1 MSRRIQKVVVLLIAL
16 ALILPVGAAG
26 IFQLFSPSA
35 ATPTQQAGNGVQER
49 VDPASQPKPS
59 PTTPPAAPEKLR
71 EDSEAGAEQTAR
83 YLLASYPYM
92 NATGDIAPWQAHTAD
107 DCQPCQALIGNA
119 VLLHKQGG
127 YQVDGKFNVND
138 ASATR
143 KKDGTVLVTL
153 AYTSDPAVIVEEPTL
168 PARRE
173 EGTTGSVDITL
184 RWDGKAWR
192 ATAMSL
198 GE

>member
-35 ATPTQQAGNGVQER
+35 ATPAQQAENRVQER

-59 PTTPPAAPEKLR
+59 PTTPPAAPEKLG

-107 DCQPCQALIGNA
+107 DCQPCQALIGNT

-138 ASATR
+138 AAATR

-192 ATAMSL
+192 AIAMSL